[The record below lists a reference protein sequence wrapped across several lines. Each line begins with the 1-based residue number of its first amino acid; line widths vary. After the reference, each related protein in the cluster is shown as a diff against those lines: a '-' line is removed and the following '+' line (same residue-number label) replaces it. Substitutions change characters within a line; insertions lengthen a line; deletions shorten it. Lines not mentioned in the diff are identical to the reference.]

1 MPESILIT
9 EVIGTLRGIPGQENG
24 ILIGESDKARV
35 YIGGADR
42 TLGEDLERS
51 VNHRPSTPTRSKISH
66 RHARQQ
72 YPSSRH
78 GLFDE
83 IRNPIDR

>member
-1 MPESILIT
+1 MPEPILIT

-42 TLGEDLERS
+42 TLGEDLEPVRQL
-51 VNHRPSTPTRSKISH
+51 PTINAYTIKDLSPTCTATISK
-66 RHARQQ
+66 
-72 YPSSRH
+72 
-78 GLFDE
+78 
-83 IRNPIDR
+83 